1 MIIAVIRLVSINV
14 IWVWFAGVGKQF
26 FLCHGQWEVKFQN
39 ILRFIV
45 NRHVY
50 IVDEA
55 FRSFFVVGRIIQ
67 YPNLCKRAFAEFD
80 FKGGRFIA
88 WVDVVDTFELII
100 PSIILIP
107 GIICYIAY
115 FFVNDAKIKSALKI
129 SSLCIAAFCVVFSV
143 SFFAAVFVNSG
154 SEKTSSYKE
163 AAESKYSLGNFV
175 DLSDYEAER
184 SDNEL
189 YSNGFLS
196 GYYTVDN
203 YSKSDGSYNYYTATV
218 YEYTGGTAASRK
230 LIKKRLEKELL
241 RETSVGGK
249 SIKYTDGTEGDYR
262 YKYCNYT
269 DKFEMR
275 SSSYFSIVAESSDK
289 VTVYILN
296 SDYKNHFGEPF
307 DAEKIISSICS

>member
-1 MIIAVIRLVSINV
+1 MYSGLLR
-14 IWVWFAGVGKQF
+14 G
-26 FLCHGQWEVKFQN
+26 FL
-39 ILRFIV
+39 R
-45 NRHVY
+45 
-50 IVDEA
+50 
-55 FRSFFVVGRIIQ
+55 VV
-67 YPNLCKRAFAEFD
+67 
-80 FKGGRFIA
+80 
-88 WVDVVDTFELII
+88 
-100 PSIILIP
+100 
-107 GIICYIAY
+107 
-115 FFVNDAKIKSALKI
+115 
-129 SSLCIAAFCVVFSV
+129 
-143 SFFAAVFVNSG
+143 FAAVFVNSG

-296 SDYKNHFGEPF
+296 SDYK
-307 DAEKIISSICS
+307 IISASRLTRKNYQLNLQLILAAFAAK

>member
-1 MIIAVIRLVSINV
+1 MDKKKSIKNLVVILIAVVALGLL
-14 IWVWFAGVGKQF
+14 WAF
-26 FLCHGQWEVKFQN
+26 VKSQVTTTP
-39 ILRFIV
+39 I
-45 NRHVY
+45 Y
-50 IVDEA
+50 I
-55 FRSFFVVGRIIQ
+55 
-67 YPNLCKRAFAEFD
+67 
-80 FKGGRFIA
+80 
-88 WVDVVDTFELII
+88 VVDTFELII

-184 SDNEL
+184 SDDEL

-241 RETSVGGK
+241 RKTSVGGK
-249 SIKYTDGTEGDYR
+249 SIKYTDGTNGDYR

-269 DKFEMR
+269 DKFEMQ

-289 VTVYILN
+289 VTVYILT
-296 SDYKNHFGEPF
+296 SKYRNHFGEPF
-307 DAEKIISSICS
+307 DAEKLSAQFAADTCGLCGQVNCF